1 MSPSRVI
8 SRCSRSLASTYPRSS
23 ASGSVWA
30 AHRRITSRSPSTRTC
45 WAVWTRNA
53 SFVSFAGSARA
64 SRRCSVVG
72 PSWARIFACS
82 TVTRPSATAADVSGR
97 WSRSVRPRRTCARAV
112 WTARWCCSATQ
123 SANDFDPPAAHIP
136 SASTTGNRHAPR
148 AVDRPAPAASAPATT
163 CACGPSRSRAPTAAL
178 IASIDAMYAL
188 TAAASAGGS
197 TATST
202 PAHGSKAAGRS
213 ISSLIRPTSSHVSRR
228 IRSASP
234 RRPAVLEMLSPSRL
248 DRATDTPPMSPG
260 RWGNELDKPT
270 RRSGRQW
277 RRRTSPETSALTLL
291 AGCCAVSHARAG
303 AGEPGARHVAPAG
316 NGARRQPRPRRR
328 VATGLGEPGARWERR
343 PIRTGRGRIRRAHY
357 ADEP

>member
-1 MSPSRVI
+1 MVRRLPPACWASRATRHTSPRACARRWDADRVSSGALTGVSAANAAFNACPTGIVTCPDTSTMSPSRVI

-23 ASGSVWA
+23 ASGSVCA
-30 AHRRITSRSPSTRTC
+30 AQRRITSRSPSTRTC

-53 SFVSFAGSARA
+53 SFVSFAGSASA

-72 PSWARIFACS
+72 PSWARILACS
-82 TVTRPSATAADVSGR
+82 TVTRPSATAAAVRGR
-97 WSRSVRPRRTCARAV
+97 WSRNALPSRTCARAV
-112 WTARWCCSATQ
+112 CTARWCCSATQ

-148 AVDRPAPAASAPATT
+148 ALDRPAPAASAPATT

-213 ISSLIRPTSSHVSRR
+213 ISSLIRPASLLL
-228 IRSASP
+228 SA
-234 RRPAVLEMLSPSRL
+234 
-248 DRATDTPPMSPG
+248 
-260 RWGNELDKPT
+260 
-270 RRSGRQW
+270 
-277 RRRTSPETSALTLL
+277 
-291 AGCCAVSHARAG
+291 
-303 AGEPGARHVAPAG
+303 
-316 NGARRQPRPRRR
+316 RPRSM
-328 VATGLGEPGARWERR
+328 VCH
-343 PIRTGRGRIRRAHY
+343 I
-357 ADEP
+357 DETVELVSLSSE